1 MPTTLGRPYT
11 VNWRG
16 KPPHMLFPDIPVW
29 FSWLAKYGQF
39 IDKLYYDCLIGGPWF
54 PEGAEPDKFRRQ
66 WAYNISKRIDAIAEM
81 EDEVWI
87 IEVSA
92 SPGLRAIGQLLTY
105 WALWQ
110 EDVKIHKP
118 EKLVLV
124 CSAVDRDL
132 LACAAKYGIVT
143 YVTPITEDFLQPRY

>member
-1 MPTTLGRPYT
+1 MPTTLGRPFS
-11 VNWRG
+11 VDWRG

-29 FSWLAKYGQF
+29 YSWLAKYGQF
-39 IDKLYYDCLIGGPWF
+39 IDTLYYDCLVGGPWF
-54 PEGAEPDKFRRQ
+54 APGAGPDKFRKQ
-66 WAYNISKRIDAIAEM
+66 WAYNISKRIDAIAEF

-87 IEVSA
+87 IEVTT
-92 SPGLRAIGQLLTY
+92 SPGLRAIGQLMTY
-105 WALWQ
+105 WALWL
-110 EDVKIHKP
+110 EDAKIDKP

-143 YVTPITEDFLQPRY
+143 YVTPITEQIYSSDS